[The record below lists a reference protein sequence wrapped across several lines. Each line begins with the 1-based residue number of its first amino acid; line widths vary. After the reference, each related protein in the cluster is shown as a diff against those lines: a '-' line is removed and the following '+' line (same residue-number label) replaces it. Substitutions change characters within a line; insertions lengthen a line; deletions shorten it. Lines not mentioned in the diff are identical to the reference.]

1 MGLVKQKTARNT
13 MDWEYFEVFARE
25 EPDGPLFHL
34 GSVSAPNKPAAD
46 GLLREALG

>member
-1 MGLVKQKTARNT
+1 

-34 GSVSAPNKPAAD
+34 GRSAHPISRPQWAGAD
-46 GLLREALG
+46 GLLRKALG